1 MELLSVYTA
10 MGFAFS
16 VFIGSS
22 LPKNQA
28 THNFTCGSL
37 CVCCLCLCLLVK
49 TSLGVQMC
57 LCIWQGWL
65 MGANH
70 HHLSSCKGVHNEG
83 SEFGATLESIP
94 LQYCRGTSKKRA
106 MWSNQL
112 GRFVRMLVSSLPES
126 GFLHCPV
133 PKPTVACWKLTMPL
147 FYLVIPFWW
156 VPPARFSFF
165 TWCYNLQHFQ
175 SRQTHKVRVAEPPGR
190 FYAYAR
196 HTLIFYRGV

>member
-22 LPKNQA
+22 LPKNQG

-126 GFLHCPV
+126 GVLHFPV
-133 PKPTVACWKLTMPL
+133 PKPADHRWKLTTSL
-147 FYLVIPFWW
+147 FYLVIPIFIWA
-156 VPPARFSFF
+156 PPEKFAFF
-165 TWCYNLQHFQ
+165 TWCYRFQLVQ
-175 SRQTHKVRVAEPPGR
+175 SRRLPR
-190 FYAYAR
+190 
-196 HTLIFYRGV
+196 